1 MPEGR
6 DNGGMSRFARAEVE
20 RVLEL
25 VRAACL
31 PLPTVTERLSHGG
44 PAFFV
49 RDKMCFVMFLDD
61 HHDDGHLA
69 IWCAAPEGVQAEMI
83 ETEPDRFYRPPYVG
97 HRGWLGVELGTASAE
112 ELNAICRE
120 AFRTVAPPTVRA
132 RLSVDS

>member
-1 MPEGR
+1 MLAVFGHGFARGTSAGQQGGVVEQSSQQGEGHDGQPRASPVPAGR

-49 RDKMCFVMFLDD
+49 
-61 HHDDGHLA
+61 
-69 IWCAAPEGVQAEMI
+69 
-83 ETEPDRFYRPPYVG
+83 
-97 HRGWLGVELGTASAE
+97 GTRSAS
-112 ELNAICRE
+112 
-120 AFRTVAPPTVRA
+120 
-132 RLSVDS
+132 